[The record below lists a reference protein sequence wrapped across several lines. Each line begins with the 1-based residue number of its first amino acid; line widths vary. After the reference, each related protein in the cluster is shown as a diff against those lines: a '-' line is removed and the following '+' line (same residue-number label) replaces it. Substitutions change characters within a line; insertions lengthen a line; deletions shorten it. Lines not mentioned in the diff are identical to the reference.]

1 MGEDSRRTSASGP
14 GPERGGLAPT
24 LDSSTPG
31 GASGPGAV
39 AIQVNARG
47 APQRIGRFQILRQIG
62 AGGMGVVY
70 AAYDQ
75 KLDRRLAL
83 KLVRSDAAASEPQR
97 ARIVREAQAM
107 ARISHPNV
115 VPVYEVGEVEGHV
128 FIAME
133 LVEGTTLSA
142 WQRGKP
148 WQRIL
153 GTYIA
158 AAEGLHAAHSVGL
171 VHRDFKPDSVPPKR
185 ARRISIRSDTES

>member
-1 MGEDSRRTSASGP
+1 VAQGVP
-14 GPERGGLAPT
+14 GPDRSGLAPT
-24 LDSSTPG
+24 LDSSAPDG
-31 GASGPGAV
+31 EGDAAPV
-39 AIQVNARG
+39 AIRVAGRG
-47 APQRIGRFQILRQIG
+47 IPHRIGRFQILRQIG

-83 KLVRSDAAASEPQR
+83 KLVRSDAAASESQR

-133 LVEGTTLSA
+133 LVEGTTLSV
-142 WQRGKP
+142 WQRGQP
-148 WQRIL
+148 WERIL
-153 GTYIA
+153 RTYIA
-158 AAEGLHAAHSVGL
+158 AAEGLHAAHSAGL
-171 VHRDFKPDSVPPKR
+171 VHRDFKPDTVPPE
-185 ARRISIRSDTES
+185 RRPLPIVAT